1 MGAIRFNAGMDGG
14 LAGLRGPRFVALA
27 TGGAI
32 GILVL
37 AAAATATAPRLTPL
51 LFLAGVGVAVAAVIG
66 YFAWT
71 TNAALV
77 LAVGFVI
84 AIFASNWPELG
95 VPGPLSPHRIL
106 LVLVIVAVL
115 LRAPS
120 VQAGRLRLHPVH
132 VVLAVALLYAA
143 ISAAVAE
150 NLFERG
156 AFFELFDNFGL
167 VPFLVF
173 LIAPVLFASARS
185 RNYLLVGFVGL
196 GLYLGF
202 TALVETV
209 GLRALVFPTY
219 INDPDVGIHFDRARG
234 PFVEAATNGLAM
246 FTCAVGA
253 VLAWSNWRSALGRGL
268 AIAAMVLCTAGV
280 LFTLTRQA
288 WLAAVL
294 ATIVTLLV
302 VRDLRRY
309 LVPVLVG
316 GAIIVGGALLAFP
329 ALNERTE
336 ERAANQG
343 TVWERLNNNRAAAS
357 MFLERP
363 LLGFGWN
370 SYLDRKANFVKQSDN
385 YPITGGERRTG
396 VHNLALLYA
405 AELGML
411 GVALW
416 VSGFL
421 LAIVGAISRRGS
433 PELRQW
439 RLALIPVSIAFVVVA
454 TFEYPG
460 IFSSLTV
467 WLWAGVAWGL
477 DDPAEDA

>member
-1 MGAIRFNAGMDGG
+1 MGVIRFNAGMDGG
-14 LAGLRGPRFVALA
+14 LTGLRGPRAAALA
-27 TGGAI
+27 AGGTI
-32 GILVL
+32 GIVAL
-37 AAAATATAPRLTPL
+37 AAAAAATAPRLTPL
-51 LFLAGVGVAVAAVIG
+51 LFLGFVTVAIAAVVA
-66 YFAWT
+66 YYAWT
-71 TNAALV
+71 IDAAV
-77 LAVGFVI
+77 VFAGAFVI
-84 AIFASNWPELG
+84 AIFASNWPAMG
-95 VPGPLSPHRIL
+95 VPGALSPQRIL
-106 LVLVIVAVL
+106 LLIAVVVVL
-115 LRAPS
+115 LGAPS
-120 VQAGRLRLHPVH
+120 VAGRRPRLHPVH
-132 VVLAVALLYAA
+132 VILGVALLYAA

-150 NLFERG
+150 NLFDRG
-156 AFFELFDNFGL
+156 AFFELFDNFGML
-167 VPFLVF
+167 PFLVF
-173 LIAPVLFASARS
+173 LIAPVLFADARS
-185 RNYLLVGFVGL
+185 RNYLLAGFVGL

-202 TALVETV
+202 TALMETV
-209 GLRALVFPTY
+209 GVRALVFPSY

-253 VLAWSNWRSALGRGL
+253 VLAWSSWRSRLGQGL
-268 AIAAMVLCTAGV
+268 ALAAMVLCTAGV

-294 ATIVTLLV
+294 ATIVTLVV
-302 VRDLRRY
+302 VRDLRRF

-329 ALNERTE
+329 ALSERTE
-336 ERAANQG
+336 ERAVNQG
-343 TVWERLNNNRAAAS
+343 TVWERLNNNRAAVA

-370 SYLDRKANFVKQSDN
+370 SYLDEKADFVKQADD

-396 VHNLALLYA
+396 VHNLGLLYA

-421 LAIVGAISRRGS
+421 LAIGGAISRRGS
-433 PELRQW
+433 PELRPW
-439 RLALIPVSIAFVVVA
+439 RLALIPVSIAFMVVA

-460 IFSSLTV
+460 VFSSLTV

-477 DDPAEDA
+477 DDPAEGA